1 MPVEGVTTQKEDQ
14 VEEEETPQ
22 EPRVSQID
30 SIGEDR
36 EELPWGSTA
45 RVSGSMQS
53 LHQCVPQNFR
63 GSDRAASATLSVS
76 VEKRTWV
83 ANS

>member
-36 EELPWGSTA
+36 EELP
-45 RVSGSMQS
+45 
-53 LHQCVPQNFR
+53 
-63 GSDRAASATLSVS
+63 
-76 VEKRTWV
+76 
-83 ANS
+83 